1 MLLLLTRIIIREQG
15 RYSFGG
21 VLDADQLR
29 ALKTCEDGCPKYVRV
44 DGYTVFQKD
53 LSLAH

>member
-1 MLLLLTRIIIREQG
+1 MLVLLTPIIIREQG
-15 RYSFGG
+15 RYPLGG
-21 VLDADQLR
+21 VLDTDQPR
-29 ALKTCEDGCPKYVRV
+29 ALKTCEGGRPMYVRV

>member
-1 MLLLLTRIIIREQG
+1 MLVPLTRIIVPEQG
-15 RYSFGG
+15 RYPYRG
-21 VLDADQLR
+21 VLDADQPR
-29 ALKTCEDGCPKYVRV
+29 ALTTCEDGRPMYVRV

>member
-1 MLLLLTRIIIREQG
+1 MLLLLSRIIIREQG
-15 RYSFGG
+15 RYLVGG
-21 VLDADQLR
+21 VLDADQPR
-29 ALKTCEDGCPKYVRV
+29 ALKTCEDGRPMYVRI

>member
-1 MLLLLTRIIIREQG
+1 LLLTRIIIREQG
-15 RYSFGG
+15 RYPLGG
-21 VLDADQLR
+21 VLDADQPR
-29 ALKTCEDGCPKYVRV
+29 ALKTCEGGRPMYVRV